1 MMITHPLQ
9 IRLSWLLEAIENE
22 FDATVTSDLNSGSL
36 NKMVW
41 LLTRIKPNV
50 TLSSLRVNYY
60 FEMNAKFRQKYL
72 KLVDIASS
80 GVGDIVQ
87 QVWQCVCTKSI
98 GFEDVVT

>member
-1 MMITHPLQ
+1 MMIADLLQ
-9 IRLSWLLEAIENE
+9 VRLSELLEAIENE
-22 FDATVTSDLNSGSL
+22 FDATVTSDLSSGSL
-36 NKMVW
+36 TKMVW

-87 QVWQCVCTKSI
+87 QVWQCVCVQSQ
-98 GFEDVVT
+98 